1 MSLSRVTCIDL
12 HTMLPDEREAL
23 ARQLYA
29 VHVQIFSGLDFEGF
43 RKYVVERPSW
53 HTWIYIRHNQQ
64 HQLVGYTALHEFRLK
79 IKGKPAT
86 VMRLEAGTLPSF
98 RGRDLTM
105 VYGLMRLLRIWL
117 AHPLQRLC
125 IFAAL
130 THPSSYTF
138 LARYAPVIFPHTSV
152 DEVPPSVMGAMEQLA
167 EGFGL
172 ERVDEENPLLRRVDW
187 VTLETESDR
196 QRWQT
201 SPREDTRFYIA
212 NNPGYPEGHGL
223 VTLIPVTGPIL
234 VRSMMRFLMARAG
247 RLTRVAIG
255 R

>member
-1 MSLSRVTCIDL
+1 MSLSRVTSIDL

-29 VHVQIFSGLDFEGF
+29 VHAQIFSGLDFEGF

-79 IKGKPAT
+79 MKGQPVT
-86 VMRLEAGTLPSF
+86 VIRMEAGTLPSA

-105 VYGLMRLLRIWL
+105 MYGLVRLLRIWL
-117 AHPLQRLC
+117 AHPLQRVC

-138 LARYAPVIFPHTSV
+138 LARYAPVIFPHSSV
-152 DEVPPSVMGAMEQLA
+152 REVPPSVMGTMETLA

-172 ERVDEENPLLRRVDW
+172 ERVSDDNPLLRKVDW
-187 VTLETESDR
+187 VTLESESDR
-196 QRWQT
+196 LRWQNST
-201 SPREDTRFYIA
+201 REDTRFYIA
-212 NNPGYPEGHGL
+212 SNPGYPQGHGL

-234 VRSMMRFLMARAG
+234 LRSMMRFLMARAG
-247 RLTRVAIG
+247 RFARLAIG